1 MKLSFALVLILLS
14 SVFVFVNGQE
24 EVASAAD
31 TVDRIKLQ
39 LLDLQAKEEELKTRA
54 IELEEAIKPENIAR
68 SLAGV
73 GSTRPEELREARR
86 RQLTIERDGVL
97 TQLKI
102 LANTRTRLESQLV
115 EAQGRAYHESARQA
129 PPTQALVAQSRTS
142 ARWMIFGA
150 IGLGALALVAGVVI
164 YRRAIR
170 LR

>member
-1 MKLSFALVLILLS
+1 MKLSFALVLVLLS
-14 SVFVFVNGQE
+14 SVFAFVNGQ

-39 LLDLQAKEEELKTRA
+39 LLDLQAKEEELKYRQ
-54 IELEEAIKPENIAR
+54 IELEEALKPENIAR

-86 RQLTIERDGVL
+86 RQLTIERDGVVA
-97 TQLKI
+97 QLRI
-102 LANTRTRLESQLV
+102 LANTRTRLENSLA

-129 PPTQALVAQSRTS
+129 APTQALVAQSRTS

-150 IGLGALALVAGVVI
+150 VGLGALALVAGLVI
-164 YRRAIR
+164 YRRAIK